1 MKQQT
6 KTVLLILCIYVV
18 LQVLVQRLFQP
29 STTRESRQIV
39 KLRVEDIF
47 KTNSYKI
54 YSRAAAVPWSRV
66 LSASVTCNSNE
77 TVSIKQALYLIAVTE
92 NSFGTGDLSPVLL
105 FTNWTFGRMSELVGF
120 SDGSSTTYVDT
131 LIGPTTNHL
140 LLSSVVLNSRI
151 RTIISLFQ
159 QATTELL
166 SRDSKL
172 SGEDRM
178 EAINLQS
185 LSRTIF
191 FCERLGD
198 MLDEKSPE
206 NETLVPLLELLI
218 IKEHLKLEWRRRTGL
233 IWDEQIPEI
242 PHSKQPSMTI

>member
-1 MKQQT
+1 M
-6 KTVLLILCIYVV
+6 CIYVL
-18 LQVLVQRLFQP
+18 LQFLTQQLIQP
-29 STTRESRQIV
+29 TATKDNRRVV

-54 YSRAAAVPWSRV
+54 YNTAAAVPWSRV
-66 LSASVTCNSNE
+66 LSAAVTCNSNE

-120 SDGSSTTYVDT
+120 HDGSSTTYVDT
-131 LIGPTTNHL
+131 LIGPTTNQL
-140 LLSSVVLNSRI
+140 LLSSVVLNSRM

-159 QATTELL
+159 QATTEIL
-166 SRDSKL
+166 SRDSKH
-172 SGEDRM
+172 SGEDRI

-218 IKEHLKLEWRRRTGL
+218 IKEHLKVEWLRRTGMN
-233 IWDEQIPEI
+233 WDEQIPEI
-242 PHSKQPSMTI
+242 PHSRQPSMTI